1 MDRKTAYDALVA
13 ERKACR
19 SCVGLTNP
27 AAIAGGRYDSLEI
40 GPWTLWQ
47 GCLDAKLMVIGQDW
61 GDVDCLEADEGRDSP
76 NNPTNAQLRHL
87 FSVAGID
94 ITPAGTRDTKS
105 SHFFTNAVL
114 CLKEEGKGLSAP
126 VFAAWFRECGPRF
139 LRPQI
144 EIIRPRIVVTLG
156 AWAYYSVAY
165 AFGFRAER
173 LRDAVELDPPRTLL
187 SNVALMP
194 VYHCSPRVLA
204 SWRKRDQQEAD
215 WHRIGKALGTTIGG

>member
-27 AAIAGGRYDSLEI
+27 ADVAGGRYDSPEI

-61 GDVDCLEADEGRDSP
+61 GDVACLEADEGKDSP

-87 FSVAGID
+87 LSIAGMEI
-94 ITPAGTRDTKS
+94 IPAGTRDTENKL
-105 SHFFTNAVL
+105 FFTNAVL
-114 CLKEEGKGLSAP
+114 CLKTGGLGAP
-126 VFAAWFRECGPRF
+126 VSAAWFRECGPRF
-139 LRPQI
+139 LRRQI
-144 EIIRPRIVVTLG
+144 EIIRPSVVVTLG
-156 AWAYYSVAY
+156 AWAYYAVAY
-165 AFGFRAER
+165 AFGFQAKR
-173 LRDAVELDPPRTLL
+173 LRDAVELEPPRALL
-187 SNVALMP
+187 PDAMLMP
-194 VYHCSPRVLA
+194 VYHCSPKVLA

-215 WHRIGKALGTTIGG
+215 WRRIGEILGTKAG